1 MPIRSKSRSL
11 IREGTMTSNHRAGY
25 GAEEDKIEEL
35 IAFLRR
41 YPDCTLASGQAK
53 LLLKRIDQLEAKLNG
68 E

>member
-1 MPIRSKSRSL
+1 MPTL
-11 IREGTMTSNHRAGY
+11 GATMTSNHRAGY
-25 GAEEDKIEEL
+25 GTEADKIEEL

-53 LLLKRIDQLEAKLNG
+53 LLLKRIDELEAKLNG

>member
-1 MPIRSKSRSL
+1 
-11 IREGTMTSNHRAGY
+11 MTSNHRAGY
-25 GAEEDKIEEL
+25 GSEADKIEEL

-53 LLLKRIDQLEAKLNG
+53 LLLKRIDELEAKLNG

>member
-1 MPIRSKSRSL
+1 
-11 IREGTMTSNHRAGY
+11 MTSNHRAGY
-25 GAEEDKIEEL
+25 GSDADKIADL

-53 LLLKRIDQLEAKLNG
+53 LLLQRIDELEAKLNG